1 MHHKHYFKPLT
12 NEVNLK
18 CHGDNFVTILIIT
31 KNLAQNKQKNLN
43 HCEKKNRRQK
53 THHGQ
58 FCKLSAMNVVAFITK
73 KTGRP
78 PTRKFL

>member
-18 CHGDNFVTILIIT
+18 CHGDNFFTILIIT

-43 HCEKKNRRQK
+43 HYEKK
-53 THHGQ
+53 
-58 FCKLSAMNVVAFITK
+58 IEDK
-73 KTGRP
+73 KRIMGNFVDSVP
-78 PTRKFL
+78 